1 MVDRVLLASRLPK
14 REQPKAERSEIPISF
29 GQSGIHRE
37 PPEFVIYLF
46 RHTVICVSCVVSH
59 PR

>member
-1 MVDRVLLASRLPK
+1 MVDRVSLADLPK
-14 REQPKAERSEIPISF
+14 EEEAKAEIPEIPIYF

-46 RHTVICVSCVVSH
+46 RHTVICVSCVVSQ